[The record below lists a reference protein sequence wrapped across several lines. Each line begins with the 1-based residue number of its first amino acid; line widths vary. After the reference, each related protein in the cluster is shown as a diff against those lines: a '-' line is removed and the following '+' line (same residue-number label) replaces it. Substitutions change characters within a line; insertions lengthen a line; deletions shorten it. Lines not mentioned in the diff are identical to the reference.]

1 MTRDQPGV
9 LDALSLLSEVADEL
23 VVRTVRDTHV
33 AVADRVHGL
42 LRRTTGAGPGR
53 AETVHRGVAAGV
65 YGGLGAGLRATSRGL
80 GAAADRGMGPAL
92 EAQPRGRILR
102 ATVNGLIGDRLERER
117 PRLAIR
123 MAVRHDGRDVPR
135 DRESLARAF
144 PDATGLLVVFL
155 HGLCES
161 ETYWDRHR
169 EQRGTTYGEALA
181 ADGWTPVFLRANTG
195 LPLREN
201 GVALAS
207 LLTELVAEWPV
218 NVERIALVGHSLG
231 GLVMRAASAVVAEEG
246 DRAWTRLVSDVVTL
260 GTPHLGAPL
269 AGQVGTGSSLLG
281 RLPESAAFGR
291 VLDWRSVGVRDLV
304 LGLAEDVPALPHA
317 RYRLVAA
324 TLTRSPRH
332 PVGVVAG
339 DLLVRVPSAYGRSRG
354 RTLFPDAEVLHVG
367 RAGHFD
373 LLNHPRVERALRD
386 WLADPSG
393 GTKSAVRE
401 QWPSARGTVRMSG

>member
-1 MTRDQPGV
+1 MSREQPGV

-33 AVADRVHGL
+33 AVVDRVHSL
-42 LRRTTGAGPGR
+42 LRRPTGAGAG
-53 AETVHRGVAAGV
+53 AGVGDALHRGITAGV

-80 GAAADRGMGPAL
+80 GAAADRGVGPRL
-92 EAQPRGRILR
+92 ETEPRGRFLN
-102 ATVNGLIGDRLERER
+102 AAVNGLIGDRLERER

-123 MAVRHDGRDVPR
+123 MAVRSDDRDVRP
-135 DRESLARAF
+135 DAVSLGRAF
-144 PDATGLLVVFL
+144 SAATGRVVVLL
-155 HGLCES
+155 HGLCENES
-161 ETYWDRHR
+161 YWDRHR

-181 ADGWTPVFLRANTG
+181 ADGWTPLFLRANTG

-207 LLTELVAEWPV
+207 LLTEVVAAWPV
-218 NVERIALVGHSLG
+218 PVERIALVGHSLG
-231 GLVMRAASAVVAEEG
+231 GLVMRAAAAVVAEDG
-246 DRAWTRLVSDVVTL
+246 GRAWTPLVSDVVTL

-269 AGQVGTGSSLLG
+269 AGQVGSGSNLLG

-291 VLDWRSVGVRDLV
+291 ILDWRSDGVRDLV
-304 LGLAEDVPALPHA
+304 RGLAEDVPALPYA

-332 PVGVVAG
+332 PVGAAMG

-386 WLADPSG
+386 WLA
-393 GTKSAVRE
+393 
-401 QWPSARGTVRMSG
+401 